1 MEKRKLTVTVKA
13 PEDWDA
19 FHEHVAEVVLEAWKS
34 MCPKELQLQ
43 ALERAMEIIK
53 SQNRE

>member
-1 MEKRKLTVTVKA
+1 MEKIKLTVTVKA

-19 FHEHVAEVVLEAWKS
+19 FHEHVAEVMLEAWKS

-43 ALERAMEIIK
+43 VLERTLEIINGPNK
-53 SQNRE
+53 E

>member
-1 MEKRKLTVTVKA
+1 MEKKKLTVTVKV
-13 PEDWDA
+13 PEDWNA